1 MGSTMVLDVVE
12 LAAESGQKISHVGEV
27 YLEISQGLSIGWLR
41 ERIENL
47 EVSGRWEATARS
59 RLREGLLAVH
69 RQLAANLLRRGT
81 SQPGTT
87 LVLDWLAQQGPQIQ
101 RTKQML
107 LDIRGQIDIDFPA
120 LTVAVRELQQLAD
133 S

>member
-1 MGSTMVLDVVE
+1 MVLDVVE
-12 LAAESGQKISHVGEV
+12 LADESGQKISRVREV

-59 RLREGLLAVH
+59 RLRESLLAVH

-107 LDIRGQIDIDFPA
+107 LDMRGQIDIAFPA